1 MKLIYHLLKTMTIYI
16 GVYHKSFDFVHRYFI
31 EVREGKGKQN
41 NAILGNI
48 IVHTTTTFSYKISYK
63 PVV

>member
-1 MKLIYHLLKTMTIYI
+1 MTIYI